1 MVLQRKVAS
10 TELWSDVA
18 VAQAGLISRGQ
29 LLGLG
34 LTHAQARTN
43 VLNGRW
49 RRILPGVYATF
60 TGPVDPVQQ
69 VWAAL
74 LFAGSGAAACC
85 ASALWLHRVLD
96 EPPEI
101 THVSIPH
108 SRRVASPP
116 SVRIHRRR
124 ALDRPRAPVH
134 PTAMPPRL
142 RLEEALLDECGV
154 RSESDTVG
162 LVLKAIQR
170 RRTTAERINLVLESR
185 AIQPRR
191 ELIRDVLTEAYA
203 GVASPLELAYRQ
215 RVEITHGLPE
225 GVRNQAERTG
235 AQRRYRDV
243 EYREWGLIVELD
255 GQESHP
261 PDEAFRDMRRDNEA
275 VVTGR
280 TTLRY
285 SWRDVIGQPCVAA
298 AQVGLALQERGWP
311 GVIGR
316 CGPACPIPAMPGSG

>member
-1 MVLQRKVAS
+1 MLQRRIA
-10 TELWSDVA
+10 TTANWSDIA
-18 VAQAGLISRGQ
+18 EAQDGLISRSQ

-49 RRILPGVYATF
+49 LRILPGVYATF

-85 ASALWLHRVLD
+85 TTALWLHRVLD
-96 EPPEI
+96 EPPDI

-108 SRRVASPP
+108 SRRVAAPP
-116 SVRIHRRR
+116 SLRIHRRR

-134 PTAMPPRL
+134 PTASPPRL
-142 RLEEALLDECGV
+142 RLEEALLDECGT
-154 RSESDTVG
+154 RSEAETVS

-170 RRTTAERINLVLESR
+170 RLTTAERINRVLESR

-191 ELIRDVLTEAYA
+191 WLIRDVLAEAEV
-203 GVASPLELAYRQ
+203 GVASPLELAFRR
-215 RVEITHGLPE
+215 RVEVPHGLPE
-225 GVRNQAERTG
+225 GARNLVELVGGR
-235 AQRRYRDV
+235 RRYRDV
-243 EYREWGLIVELD
+243 EYSEWKLIVELD
-255 GQESHP
+255 GHESHP
-261 PDEAFRDMRRDNEA
+261 PDEAFRDMRRDNEVA
-275 VVTGR
+275 VTDR
-280 TTLRY
+280 RSLRY
-285 SWRDVIGQPCVAA
+285 GWRDVIGKPCAAA
-298 AQVGLALQERGWP
+298 AQVGLVLQARGWP

-316 CGPACPIPAMPGSG
+316 CGPACLIPPPPGSG

>member
-1 MVLQRKVAS
+1 MWTTRIQAPGIGHDECVLQRRIA
-10 TELWSDVA
+10 TNTIWSDIA
-18 VAQAGLISRGQ
+18 EAQAGLISRGQ

-124 ALDRPRAPVH
+124 ALDRPRQTTQVS
-134 PTAMPPRL
+134 PRI
-142 RLEEALLDECGV
+142 
-154 RSESDTVG
+154 S
-162 LVLKAIQR
+162 
-170 RRTTAERINLVLESR
+170 RTWNFTCSR
-185 AIQPRR
+185 A
-191 ELIRDVLTEAYA
+191 
-203 GVASPLELAYRQ
+203 
-215 RVEITHGLPE
+215 
-225 GVRNQAERTG
+225 
-235 AQRRYRDV
+235 
-243 EYREWGLIVELD
+243 D
-255 GQESHP
+255 GP
-261 PDEAFRDMRRDNEA
+261 
-275 VVTGR
+275 
-280 TTLRY
+280 
-285 SWRDVIGQPCVAA
+285 AA
-298 AQVGLALQERGWP
+298 ARTRPGPTEVGP
-311 GVIGR
+311 GLGR
-316 CGPACPIPAMPGSG
+316 QWTATYR